1 MFSNSSSISHISFRK
16 PLQPST
22 VMASTSR
29 TYNIDTYHV
38 SHSGVRI
45 KLTDTRWSP
54 DRDIQK
60 LIAGIPEIGN
70 GISYT
75 VNATR

>member
-1 MFSNSSSISHISFRK
+1 MFSNNFNFSFRK

-38 SHSGVRI
+38 GRSGVRI

-70 GISYT
+70 GIAYT
-75 VNATR
+75 VNTTR

>member
-1 MFSNSSSISHISFRK
+1 MFSNNFNFSFRK

-38 SHSGVRI
+38 SRSGVRI
-45 KLTDTRWSP
+45 KLTDIRWSP

-60 LIAGIPEIGN
+60 LIAGIPEVGN
-70 GISYT
+70 GIAYT

>member
-1 MFSNSSSISHISFRK
+1 MFSNSSSISFRK

-38 SHSGVRI
+38 DRSGVRI

-70 GISYT
+70 GIAYT

>member
-1 MFSNSSSISHISFRK
+1 MFSSNFNFSFRK
-16 PLQPST
+16 PIQPST

-38 SHSGVRI
+38 DRSGVRI

-70 GISYT
+70 GIAYT